1 MNDFNPP
8 KTLDEAVEIVIRAL
22 ALKER
27 VFIAGLERKDL
38 GLVRVTLGAL
48 IRDECGFAVGNTAL
62 IQSCRERAGSP
73 RLTAD
78 QALWVI
84 IGALW
89 KTLRDT
95 HSLRL
100 VEGDDEPTDPRQG
113 DV

>member
-8 KTLDEAVEIVIRAL
+8 KTLDKAVESVTRAL
-22 ALKER
+22 SLKER

-62 IQSCRERAGSP
+62 IQSCREWIGSP
-73 RLTAD
+73 SLTAD
-78 QALWVI
+78 QAFWVVVE
-84 IGALW
+84 ALW
-89 KTLRDT
+89 KRLRDT

-100 VEGDDEPTDPRQG
+100 VEGDDAPGEPGQG
-113 DV
+113 DE